1 MTGELKHF
9 PDGIEDQ
16 ESHKEEK
23 DIEHW
28 IWISFKGSS

>member
-23 DIEHW
+23 DIEH
-28 IWISFKGSS
+28 